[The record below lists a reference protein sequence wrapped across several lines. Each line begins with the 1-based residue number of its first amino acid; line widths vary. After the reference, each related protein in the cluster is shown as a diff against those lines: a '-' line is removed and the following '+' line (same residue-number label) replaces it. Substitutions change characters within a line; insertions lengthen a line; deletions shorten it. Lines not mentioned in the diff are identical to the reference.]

1 MDRHSD
7 AFIQLDRT
15 FSKIL
20 LASDATDDTDVGGR
34 HVRQGDLSW
43 HHLLGH
49 NRVILLS
56 EAGSGKTAEI
66 RNVALELRSEGKSAF
81 FLRIENVTANFE
93 DAFEVGTH
101 EEFEAWIDSGLE
113 GWLLMDSVDE
123 ARLNDPKDFERAVK
137 KLGRLTRNIAS
148 HMHVLITGRSTA
160 WRARTD
166 LALCETA
173 FTFEPAARQAFVTTD
188 GGYGNVVETVPSQS
202 PPDTAFLLVTL
213 DDIRGEQIDRFLM
226 ATGVQ
231 DIKAFRTAVD
241 RKEAW
246 SLTTRPLDFLELV
259 DFWLE
264 HDRIGSRLE
273 LMQSSIDRRLE
284 ERDQDRAEQKPIAP
298 DKLREGVRLI
308 AAATTLG
315 QTSAIRVPDGDANK
329 SGTPIRAVLKSW
341 NDTESAALLSR
352 PIFEPGIYGTVRFH
366 HRTVREYLTA
376 EWLHAL
382 IRSAASRFKIENL
395 FFRTQYGLEVI
406 NPSMRPVLP
415 WLALLD
421 PRICLRLEDLAPEVF
436 FEGGDPG
443 QLPLSTRRRV
453 LRKACEHLAQ
463 PAHSWTMTDY
473 SAVQRFAH
481 HDLTEDIK
489 ELLLLYGT
497 NDDIAWFL
505 LRMVWQGEVVG
516 ALAETKPFAL
526 NSVHK
531 HTRIAAMRALIDLGT
546 TQDLADIRIGLLAGD
561 SQVSRD
567 WLAEVLDGLPLDDLW
582 LPWLLTALERS
593 EDKERYGGR
602 DNLAI
607 KLASLAAESPLE
619 TLPNFIR
626 GINALLNK
634 APVGS
639 QGFSTIS
646 KRYSWLAEI
655 AGITVLRLLQA
666 RDAFAFDESVLA
678 VLSTLAQVHSHD
690 ERSAREIGEE
700 LRKLVPTW
708 SELDYRLFWYDVALA
723 RSGRVHSEPVVNV
736 WQLLGFRPFWSLN
749 SENFDVACDQIVSL
763 TEHDDRLMALS
774 MAFNIYTGHGAPGPW
789 AVRLQQ
795 ATQIHVDLGERLQL
809 LLHPPERQV
818 EEWEIKHAQWEQE
831 VAQRKAEEEDSQKA
845 ARDWF
850 ATNVALIN
858 SPEAGVMNRNQG
870 YLMDRMREGS
880 ASSNTWSNGDWQALV
895 PEFGTAVAQRFR
907 EGAVGFWRGYQPMM
921 PSEGALPNSMPYQV
935 IFGLVGLAIEAQ
947 EESVSFLQMS
957 SVEAQLAYRY
967 GLLELNGF
975 PDWLTKLAKVHPL
988 PLQEII
994 LPEVEFELAAE
1005 DSSSSANNI
1014 LRKARSG
1021 DDWARALVAAPL
1033 VARLQKPVKTL
1044 EALQCALGVVQNSSV
1059 DDQTLAELAAK
1070 RAVEEH
1076 DMEMAPSWYAVWIGT
1091 EPGIAIPALTARID
1105 SLPSDEEKAKF
1116 AMRCLTSIVG
1126 NHSVSRSRQN
1136 YKTVQ
1141 HAKSLYLL
1149 THTHVRLEDDIDRT
1163 GKGVY
1168 SPSLR
1173 DDAQTARDGL
1183 LAFIR
1188 ETPGKEAFLA
1198 LEEIAHSHP
1207 AERLRPWTA
1216 YFAQQKATADSQT
1229 LPWEPTKVVEFH
1241 ESLESTPSTH
1251 RELWNLAIDR
1261 LLDLKHDLEDGDSS
1275 IAELLL
1281 PINQETSIR
1290 KFIGDWLRAR
1300 AAGRYVIPQEQQLAD
1315 DKRPDFRFE
1324 NSQVYAPVPVE
1335 LKLSQN
1341 WSGTEH
1347 FERFENQLCGDY
1359 LRDVSS
1365 SCGIFLLVNNG
1376 GQVSWVTPNKG
1387 PQRFEGLVAAL
1398 QEYWLTIAP
1407 EFPNVEDIKIIGI
1420 DLTKRGGTA
1429 AFKAIEANRAQLEAG
1444 RGGSGL
1450 KP

>member
-20 LASDATDDTDVGGR
+20 LASDATDDTDLGGR
-34 HVRQGDLSW
+34 HGGQGDLSW
-43 HHLLGH
+43 PHLLGH

-66 RNVALELRSEGKSAF
+66 RNVALKLRSQGRSAF
-81 FLRIENVTANFE
+81 FLRIENVTADFE

-101 EEFEAWIDSGLE
+101 EEFEAWIDSGSE

-137 KLGRLTRNIAS
+137 KLGRLTRSIAP

-166 LALCETA
+166 LTLCETA
-173 FTFEPAARQAFVTTD
+173 FAFEPRARQAFVTTD
-188 GGYGNVVETVPSQS
+188 DGSGNVVQTAPSQLQ
-202 PPDTAFLLVTL
+202 PDTAFLLVTL
-213 DDIRGEQIDRFLM
+213 DDIHGEQIDRFLM

-231 DIKAFRTAVD
+231 DIKSFRAAVE

-264 HDRIGSRLE
+264 HNRIGSRLE
-273 LMQSSIDRRLE
+273 LMQSSINRRLE
-284 ERDQDRAEQKPIAP
+284 ERDQDRAEQRPIAP
-298 DKLREGVRLI
+298 DRLRAGVRLI

-315 QTSAIRVPDGDANK
+315 QTSAIRVPDGEANK
-329 SGTPIRAVLKSW
+329 SGIPIRAVLKDW
-341 NDTESAALLSR
+341 NEIESAALLSR

-382 IRSAASRFKIENL
+382 ICGAASRVKIENL

-421 PRICLRLEDLAPEVF
+421 ERICTRLEEVAPEVF

-453 LRKACEHLAQ
+453 MRKACEHLAQ

-481 HDLTEDIK
+481 NDLTGDIK
-489 ELLLLYGT
+489 ELLGLYGA

-505 LRMVWQGEVVG
+505 LRMVWQGEVSG
-516 ALAETKPFAL
+516 ALAETKDFAL
-526 NSVHK
+526 NSAHE
-531 HTRIAAMRALIDLGT
+531 HTRIAAIRAMVDLGT
-546 TQDLADIRIGLLAGD
+546 PQDLADIRVGLLAAD
-561 SQVSRD
+561 SEVNRD
-567 WLAEVLDGLPLDDLW
+567 WLAEVLDEMPLDDLW
-582 LPWLLTALERS
+582 LPWLLKALERS
-593 EDKERYGGR
+593 ANKDLYSGR
-602 DNLAI
+602 D
-607 KLASLAAESPLE
+607 SLATKLSSLTAESPLVS
-619 TLPNFIR
+619 LPNFIH
-626 GINALLNK
+626 GINVLLNTP
-634 APVGS
+634 PVEA
-639 QGFSTIS
+639 QGFICIS
-646 KRYSWLAEI
+646 ERYSWLAEI
-655 AGITVLRLLQA
+655 AGIAVLRLLQA
-666 RDAFAFDESVLA
+666 RDPSVFDDSVLA
-678 VLSTLAQVHSHD
+678 ILSTLAQVHSYD
-690 ERSAREIGEE
+690 ERAGRELCQTFREI
-700 LRKLVPTW
+700 VPTW
-708 SELDYRLFWYDVALA
+708 PELDYRLFWYDVALA
-723 RSGRVHSEPVVNV
+723 RNGRVHFEPVVNV

-749 SENFDVACDQIVSL
+749 RENFDVACDQIVSL

-774 MAFNIYTGHGAPGPW
+774 MAFNIYKGHDAPAPW
-789 AVRLQQ
+789 EVRLLQ
-795 ATQIHVDLGERLQL
+795 ATETHVELREKLES

-818 EEWEIKHAQWEQE
+818 EEWEIKHAQWKQE
-831 VAQRKAEEEDSQKA
+831 AAQRKVEEEDNRKA
-845 ARDWF
+845 SRDWL
-850 ATNVALIN
+850 AANVTLIN
-858 SPEAGVMNRNQG
+858 SPETGVMTRNQR
-870 YLMDRMREGS
+870 YLMDRMREDS
-880 ASSNTWSNGDWQALV
+880 TSSNTWSNGDWQSLV
-895 PEFGTAVAQRFR
+895 PEFGPTVAQTFR
-907 EGAVGFWRGYQPMM
+907 EGALGFWRGYQPKL
-921 PSEGALPNSMPYQV
+921 PSEGAPPNSTPYQV
-935 IFGLVGLAIEAQ
+935 IFGLIGLAIEAQ
-947 EESVSFLQMS
+947 EDTSNFLRMS
-957 SVEAQLAYRY
+957 AADAKLACRY
-967 GLLELNGF
+967 ALLELIGF
-975 PDWLTKLAKVHPL
+975 PDWLTALAKVHPL
-988 PLQEII
+988 PIQDIVLR
-994 LPEVEFELAAE
+994 EVDYELGVE
-1005 DSSSSANNI
+1005 DPNLSTNSV
-1014 LRKARSG
+1014 LRKTRSG
-1021 DDWARALVAAPL
+1021 NEWMRTLVAVPL
-1033 VARLQKPVKTL
+1033 VTRMQKPIKTL
-1044 EALQCALGVVQNSSV
+1044 EALQRALGVLQSSSV
-1059 DDQTLAELAAK
+1059 EDQTLAVLAAK
-1070 RAVEEH
+1070 RAVEER
-1076 DMEMAPSWYAVWIGT
+1076 DLEMAPSWYAVWIGA
-1091 EPGIAIPALTARID
+1091 EPEIAIPALTAHIG
-1105 SLPSDEEKAKF
+1105 SLSSDEEKAKF
-1116 AMRCLTSIVG
+1116 AMRCLTSMVG
-1126 NHSVSRSRQN
+1126 NHTISRSRQN
-1136 YKTVQ
+1136 YKTVA

-1149 THTHVRLEDDIDRT
+1149 THTYVRLEDDIDRA

-1168 SPSLR
+1168 SPGLR
-1173 DDAQTARDGL
+1173 DEAQSARDGL

-1229 LPWEPTKVVEFH
+1229 PPWEPAKVVEFH

-1251 RELWNLAIDR
+1251 REIWNLAIDR

-1290 KFIGDWLRAR
+1290 KFICDWLRAR
-1300 AAGRYVIPQEQQLAD
+1300 AAGRYVIPQEEQLAD

-1341 WSGTEH
+1341 WSGAEH

-1376 GQVSWVTPNKG
+1376 SQVSWVTPNKG
-1387 PQRFEGLVAAL
+1387 PQRFEGLVTAL

-1407 EFPNVEDIKIIGI
+1407 KFPNVEDIKVIGI

-1429 AFKAIEANRAQLEAG
+1429 ALKAIGANRAQLEAG
-1444 RGGSGL
+1444 CEGSGL